1 MEATTRDLLLRP
13 DTYFKDLMKRGES
26 LKIPLIIILVGGI
39 LGAFNAYQVSGL
51 TGQMFSQAMS
61 GMGGIVTIM
70 GALAGFVMFFLLWVI
85 YSGIVF
91 AISMAFK
98 GTGSFKRTLEVMGL
112 GMIPQVFGAA
122 VTLLLSFY
130 YLPLVEVPR
139 VTSLQDPAVVQ
150 AAVQQLMNDPA
161 MCQLTLPACTE
172 PFTPARHPDGGDP
185 GSCIHHLRGC
195 DADHRCSRNG
205 GFVNENTYFIC
216 TGCAAFLCVAHKP
229 GVCPNRP

>member
-13 DTYFKDLMKRGES
+13 DSYFKDLMKRGES
-26 LKIPLIIILVGGI
+26 LKIPLIIILAGGI

-161 MCQLTLPACTE
+161 MRQLTLVSTAVGIL
-172 PFTPARHPDGGDP
+172 FLLWSANIWIFGVRHARNLSLRHAILTVAIPVAAYIIYAVVMLIIGVPGTGG
-185 GSCIHHLRGC
+185 L
-195 DADHRCSRNG
+195 
-205 GFVNENTYFIC
+205 
-216 TGCAAFLCVAHKP
+216 
-229 GVCPNRP
+229 

>member
-13 DTYFKDLMKRGES
+13 DSYFKDLMKRGES

-39 LGAFNAYQVSGL
+39 LGAFNAYLVSGL

-161 MCQLTLPACTE
+161 MRQLTLVSTAVGIL
-172 PFTPARHPDGGDP
+172 FLLWSANIWIFGVRHARNLSLRHAILTVAIPVAAYIIYAVVMLIIGVPGTGG
-185 GSCIHHLRGC
+185 L
-195 DADHRCSRNG
+195 
-205 GFVNENTYFIC
+205 
-216 TGCAAFLCVAHKP
+216 
-229 GVCPNRP
+229 

>member
-13 DTYFKDLMKRGES
+13 DSYFKDLMKRGES

-70 GALAGFVMFFLLWVI
+70 GALAGFVMFFLLWAI

-161 MCQLTLPACTE
+161 MRQLTLVSTAVGIL
-172 PFTPARHPDGGDP
+172 FLLWSANIWIFGVRHARNLSLRHAILAVAIPVAAYIIYAVVMLIIGVPGTGG
-185 GSCIHHLRGC
+185 L
-195 DADHRCSRNG
+195 
-205 GFVNENTYFIC
+205 
-216 TGCAAFLCVAHKP
+216 
-229 GVCPNRP
+229 

>member
-13 DTYFKDLMKRGES
+13 DSYFKDLMKKGES

-112 GMIPQVFGAA
+112 GMIPQVLGAA

-161 MCQLTLPACTE
+161 MRQLTLVSTAVGIL
-172 PFTPARHPDGGDP
+172 FLLWSANIWIFGVRHARNLSLRHAILVVAIPVAAYIIYAVVMLIIGVPGTGG
-185 GSCIHHLRGC
+185 L
-195 DADHRCSRNG
+195 
-205 GFVNENTYFIC
+205 
-216 TGCAAFLCVAHKP
+216 
-229 GVCPNRP
+229 

>member
-13 DTYFKDLMKRGES
+13 DSYFKDLMKKGES

-70 GALAGFVMFFLLWVI
+70 GALAGFVMFFLLWAI

-161 MCQLTLPACTE
+161 MRQLTLVSTAVGIL
-172 PFTPARHPDGGDP
+172 FLLWSANIWIFGVRHARNLSLRHAILAVAIPVAAYIIYAVVMLIIGVPGTGG
-185 GSCIHHLRGC
+185 L
-195 DADHRCSRNG
+195 
-205 GFVNENTYFIC
+205 
-216 TGCAAFLCVAHKP
+216 
-229 GVCPNRP
+229 

>member
-13 DTYFKDLMKRGES
+13 DSYFKDLMKRGES
-26 LKIPLIIILVGGI
+26 LKIPLIIILAGGI

-130 YLPLVEVPR
+130 YLPLVKVPR

-161 MCQLTLPACTE
+161 MRQLAFVSTAVGILFLLWSANIWI
-172 PFTPARHPDGGDP
+172 FGVRHARNLSLRHAILTVAIPVAAYIIYAVVMLIIGVPGTGG
-185 GSCIHHLRGC
+185 L
-195 DADHRCSRNG
+195 
-205 GFVNENTYFIC
+205 
-216 TGCAAFLCVAHKP
+216 
-229 GVCPNRP
+229 

>member
-13 DTYFKDLMKRGES
+13 DSYFKDLMKRGES
-26 LKIPLIIILVGGI
+26 LKIPLIIILAGGI

-161 MCQLTLPACTE
+161 MRQLAFVSTAVGILFLLWSANIWI
-172 PFTPARHPDGGDP
+172 FGVRHARNLSLRHAILTVAIPVAAYIIYAVVMLIIGVPGTGG
-185 GSCIHHLRGC
+185 L
-195 DADHRCSRNG
+195 
-205 GFVNENTYFIC
+205 
-216 TGCAAFLCVAHKP
+216 
-229 GVCPNRP
+229 